1 MMITETVL
9 KTLGICG
16 LVGAG
21 TVAINEVSRVQKKKK
36 AALPVVEE
44 KEELVEDENVQECK
58 EIPNTTFSVDS
69 DKLEKIL
76 LEASYPQNQVKQFVQ
91 TIKEQAAP
99 EETTVQA
106 ELVKETSKAPTFTVV
121 EEPKMTQPNFSKN
134 GDAKKA
140 INKNQKP
147 NNTNNKKN

>member
-9 KTLGICG
+9 RTLGICG

-36 AALPVVEE
+36 AALPVAEEIVEE
-44 KEELVEDENVQECK
+44 ENIQECK

-69 DKLEKIL
+69 AKLEKIL
-76 LEASYPQNQVKQFVQ
+76 LEASYPQEQVKQFIE

-106 ELVKETSKAPTFTVV
+106 ELVDEKPKAPIFTVV
-121 EEPKMTQPNFSKN
+121 EEPKMTKPNFSKN
-134 GDAKKA
+134 GEGKKP
-140 INKNQKP
+140 NTKNQKP
-147 NNTNNKKN
+147 NTNNKKN

>member
-1 MMITETVL
+1 MIITETVL
-9 KTLGICG
+9 RTLGICG

-44 KEELVEDENVQECK
+44 ELVDDENIQECK

-69 DKLEKIL
+69 AKLEKIL
-76 LEASYPQNQVKQFVQ
+76 LEASYPQEQVKQFVE

-106 ELVKETSKAPTFTVV
+106 ELVDEKPKAPTFTVV
-121 EEPKMTQPNFSKN
+121 EEPKITQPNFSKN
-134 GDAKKA
+134 GNGKKP
-140 INKNQKP
+140 NTKNQKP
-147 NNTNNKKN
+147 NTNNKKN

>member
-44 KEELVEDENVQECK
+44 ELVDDENIQECK

-69 DKLEKIL
+69 AKLEKIL
-76 LEASYPQNQVKQFVQ
+76 LEASYPQEQVKQFVE

-106 ELVKETSKAPTFTVV
+106 ELVDEKPKAPTFTVV

-134 GDAKKA
+134 GDGKKP
-140 INKNQKP
+140 NTKNQKP
-147 NNTNNKKN
+147 NTNNKKN

>member
-44 KEELVEDENVQECK
+44 ELVDDENIQECK

-69 DKLEKIL
+69 AKLEKIL
-76 LEASYPQNQVKQFVQ
+76 LEASYPQEQVKQFVE

-106 ELVKETSKAPTFTVV
+106 ELVNETPKAPTFTVV

-134 GDAKKA
+134 GDGKKP
-140 INKNQKP
+140 NTKNQKP
-147 NNTNNKKN
+147 NTNNKKN

>member
-36 AALPVVEE
+36 AALPVAE
-44 KEELVEDENVQECK
+44 EELVEDENIQECK

-69 DKLEKIL
+69 AKLEKIL
-76 LEASYPQNQVKQFVQ
+76 LEASYPQEQVKQFVE

-99 EETTVQA
+99 EETTVKA
-106 ELVKETSKAPTFTVV
+106 EVINETPKSPTFTVV
-121 EEPKMTQPNFSKN
+121 EEPKMTQPNFSNN
-134 GDAKKA
+134 GNGKK
-140 INKNQKP
+140 
-147 NNTNNKKN
+147 TNNKKK

>member
-36 AALPVVEE
+36 AALLVA
-44 KEELVEDENVQECK
+44 EELVEEENIQECK

-69 DKLEKIL
+69 AKLEKVL
-76 LEASYPQNQVKQFVQ
+76 LEASYPQEQVKQFVE

-106 ELVKETSKAPTFTVV
+106 EVVNETPKSPTFTVV
-121 EEPKMTQPNFSKN
+121 EEPKMTQPNFSN
-134 GDAKKA
+134 NVNCKK
-140 INKNQKP
+140 
-147 NNTNNKKN
+147 TNNKKN

>member
-9 KTLGICG
+9 RTLGICG

-36 AALPVVEE
+36 AALPIVE
-44 KEELVEDENVQECK
+44 EELVDDENIQECK

-69 DKLEKIL
+69 AKLEKIL
-76 LEASYPQNQVKQFVQ
+76 LEASYPQEQVKQFVE

-106 ELVKETSKAPTFTVV
+106 ELVDEKPKAPTFTVV

-134 GDAKKA
+134 SDGKKP
-140 INKNQKP
+140 NTKNQKH
-147 NNTNNKKN
+147 NTNNKKN

>member
-44 KEELVEDENVQECK
+44 ELVDDENIQECK

-69 DKLEKIL
+69 AKLEKIL
-76 LEASYPQNQVKQFVQ
+76 LEASYPQEQVKQFVE

-106 ELVKETSKAPTFTVV
+106 ELVDEKPKAPTFTVV
-121 EEPKMTQPNFSKN
+121 EEPKITQPNFSKN
-134 GDAKKA
+134 GNGKKP
-140 INKNQKP
+140 NTKNQKP
-147 NNTNNKKN
+147 NTNNKKN

>member
-21 TVAINEVSRVQKKKK
+21 TVAINEVTRAQKKKK
-36 AALPVVEE
+36 AALPVAEEVVEE
-44 KEELVEDENVQECK
+44 DNVQECK

-69 DKLEKIL
+69 AKLEKVL
-76 LEASYPQNQVKQFVQ
+76 LEASYPQEQVKQFVE

-106 ELVKETSKAPTFTVV
+106 ELVDETPKAPTFTVV
-121 EEPKMTQPNFSKN
+121 EEPKMTQPNFSNN
-134 GDAKKA
+134 GDGKKNNTKKQQA
-140 INKNQKP
+140 
-147 NNTNNKKN
+147 NTNNKKN

>member
-9 KTLGICG
+9 RTLGICG

-36 AALPVVEE
+36 AALPIVE
-44 KEELVEDENVQECK
+44 EELVDDENIQECK

-69 DKLEKIL
+69 AKLEKVL
-76 LEASYPQNQVKQFVQ
+76 LEASYPQEQVKQFIE

-99 EETTVQA
+99 EETTVKA
-106 ELVKETSKAPTFTVV
+106 ELVDEKPKAPTFTVV
-121 EEPKMTQPNFSKN
+121 EDPKTTQPNFSKN
-134 GDAKKA
+134 GDGKKP
-140 INKNQKP
+140 NTKNQKP
-147 NNTNNKKN
+147 NTNNKKN

>member
-44 KEELVEDENVQECK
+44 ELVDDENIQECK

-69 DKLEKIL
+69 AKLEAVL
-76 LEASYPQNQVKQFVQ
+76 LQASYPQDQVKQFIE

-99 EETTVQA
+99 EENTVQA
-106 ELVKETSKAPTFTVV
+106 ELVDEKPKAPTFTVV

-134 GDAKKA
+134 GDGKKP
-140 INKNQKP
+140 NTKNQKP
-147 NNTNNKKN
+147 NTNNKKN

>member
-36 AALPVVEE
+36 AALPVAE
-44 KEELVEDENVQECK
+44 EELVEDENIQECK

-69 DKLEKIL
+69 AKLEKIL
-76 LEASYPQNQVKQFVQ
+76 LEASYPQEQVKQFVE

-106 ELVKETSKAPTFTVV
+106 EVVNETPKAPIFTVV

-134 GDAKKA
+134 GDGKKP
-140 INKNQKP
+140 NTKNQKP
-147 NNTNNKKN
+147 NTNNKKN

>member
-36 AALPVVEE
+36 DALPVVEE
-44 KEELVEDENVQECK
+44 ELVDDENIQECK

-69 DKLEKIL
+69 AKLEKIL
-76 LEASYPQNQVKQFVQ
+76 LEASYPQEQVKQFVE

-99 EETTVQA
+99 EETTVKA
-106 ELVKETSKAPTFTVV
+106 EVVDETPKAPTFTVV
-121 EEPKMTQPNFSKN
+121 EEPKITQPNFSNN
-134 GDAKKA
+134 GDGKKP
-140 INKNQKP
+140 NTKNQKP
-147 NNTNNKKN
+147 NTNNKKN

>member
-1 MMITETVL
+1 MITETVL
-9 KTLGICG
+9 QTLGICG

-36 AALPVVEE
+36 AELPVVEE
-44 KEELVEDENVQECK
+44 VELVEDENIQECK

-69 DKLEKIL
+69 AKLEKIL
-76 LEASYPQNQVKQFVQ
+76 LEASYPQEQVKQFVE

-106 ELVKETSKAPTFTVV
+106 EVVNETPKSPTFTVV

-134 GDAKKA
+134 GDGKKP
-140 INKNQKP
+140 NTKNQKP
-147 NNTNNKKN
+147 NTNNKKN

>member
-9 KTLGICG
+9 RTLGICG

-44 KEELVEDENVQECK
+44 ELVDDENIQECK

-69 DKLEKIL
+69 AKLEKIL
-76 LEASYPQNQVKQFVQ
+76 LEASYPQEQVKQFVE

-106 ELVKETSKAPTFTVV
+106 ELVDEKPKAPTFTVV

-134 GDAKKA
+134 GNGKKP
-140 INKNQKP
+140 NTKNQKP
-147 NNTNNKKN
+147 NTNNKKN

>member
-9 KTLGICG
+9 RTLGICG

-36 AALPVVEE
+36 DALSVVEE
-44 KEELVEDENVQECK
+44 ELVDDENIQECK

-69 DKLEKIL
+69 AKLEKIL
-76 LEASYPQNQVKQFVQ
+76 LEASYPQEQVKQFVE

-106 ELVKETSKAPTFTVV
+106 ELVDEKPKAPTFTVV

-134 GDAKKA
+134 GDGKKP
-140 INKNQKP
+140 NTKNQKP
-147 NNTNNKKN
+147 NTNNKKN

>member
-9 KTLGICG
+9 RTLGICG

-36 AALPVVEE
+36 AELPVAE
-44 KEELVEDENVQECK
+44 EELVEDENIQECK

-69 DKLEKIL
+69 AKLEKVL
-76 LEASYPQNQVKQFVQ
+76 LDASYPQEQVKQFVE

-106 ELVKETSKAPTFTVV
+106 EVVDETPKAPTFTVV
-121 EEPKMTQPNFSKN
+121 EEPKITQPNFSKN
-134 GDAKKA
+134 GDGKKP
-140 INKNQKP
+140 NTKNQKP
-147 NNTNNKKN
+147 NTNNKKN

>member
-9 KTLGICG
+9 RTLGICG

-36 AALPVVEE
+36 DALPVVEE
-44 KEELVEDENVQECK
+44 ELVDDENIQECK

-69 DKLEKIL
+69 AKLEKIL
-76 LEASYPQNQVKQFVQ
+76 LEASYPQEQVKQFVE

-106 ELVKETSKAPTFTVV
+106 ELVDEKPKAPTFTVV

-134 GDAKKA
+134 GDGKKH
-140 INKNQKP
+140 NTKNQKP
-147 NNTNNKKN
+147 NTNNKKN

>member
-36 AALPVVEE
+36 AELPVVEE
-44 KEELVEDENVQECK
+44 VELVEDENIQECK

-69 DKLEKIL
+69 DKLEKVL
-76 LEASYPQNQVKQFVQ
+76 LEASYPQDQVKQFIE

-99 EETTVQA
+99 EETTVQF
-106 ELVKETSKAPTFTVV
+106 ELVNETPKAPTFTVV
-121 EEPKMTQPNFSKN
+121 EEPKITQPNFSKN
-134 GDAKKA
+134 GDGKKP
-140 INKNQKP
+140 NTKNQKP
-147 NNTNNKKN
+147 NTNNKKN

>member
-1 MMITETVL
+1 MMITETLL

-44 KEELVEDENVQECK
+44 EEKSTEDENVQECK
-58 EIPNTTFSVDS
+58 EIPNTTFSVDA

-99 EETTVQA
+99 EETTVQF
-106 ELVKETSKAPTFTVV
+106 ELVNETPKSPTFTVV
-121 EEPKMTQPNFSKN
+121 EEPKMTQPNFSNN
-134 GDAKKA
+134 GNNKK
-140 INKNQKP
+140 
-147 NNTNNKKN
+147 TNNKKNKR

>member
-36 AALPVVEE
+36 AALPVAE
-44 KEELVEDENVQECK
+44 EELVEDENIQECK

-69 DKLEKIL
+69 AKLEKVL
-76 LEASYPQNQVKQFVQ
+76 LEASYPQEQVKQFVE

-106 ELVKETSKAPTFTVV
+106 EVVDETPKAPTFTVV
-121 EEPKMTQPNFSKN
+121 EEPKITQPNFSKN
-134 GDAKKA
+134 GDGKKP
-140 INKNQKP
+140 NTKNQKP
-147 NNTNNKKN
+147 NTNNKKN

>member
-9 KTLGICG
+9 RTLGICG

-36 AALPVVEE
+36 AVLPVVEE
-44 KEELVEDENVQECK
+44 EKSTEDENAQECK

-69 DKLEKIL
+69 AKLEKIL
-76 LEASYPQNQVKQFVQ
+76 LEASYPQDQVKQFVQ

-99 EETTVQA
+99 EETTVQV
-106 ELVKETSKAPTFTVV
+106 ELVNETPKAPTFTVV
-121 EEPKMTQPNFSKN
+121 EEPKITQPNFSKN
-134 GDAKKA
+134 GNGKKP
-140 INKNQKP
+140 NTKNQKP
-147 NNTNNKKN
+147 NTNNKKN

>member
-44 KEELVEDENVQECK
+44 ELVDDENIQECK

-69 DKLEKIL
+69 AKLEKIL
-76 LEASYPQNQVKQFVQ
+76 LEESYPQEQVKQFVE
-91 TIKEQAAP
+91 TITERAAP
-99 EETTVQA
+99 EETTVQV
-106 ELVKETSKAPTFTVV
+106 ELVNETPKAPTFTVV

-134 GDAKKA
+134 GDGKKP
-140 INKNQKP
+140 NTKNQKP
-147 NNTNNKKN
+147 NTNNKKN

>member
-44 KEELVEDENVQECK
+44 ELVEDENIQECK

-69 DKLEKIL
+69 AKLEKIL
-76 LEASYPQNQVKQFVQ
+76 LEASYPQEQVKQFVE

-106 ELVKETSKAPTFTVV
+106 EVVNETPKSPTFTVV
-121 EEPKMTQPNFSKN
+121 EEPKMTQPNFSN
-134 GDAKKA
+134 NVNCKK
-140 INKNQKP
+140 
-147 NNTNNKKN
+147 TNNKKN

>member
-36 AALPVVEE
+36 AALPVAEE
-44 KEELVEDENVQECK
+44 IVDDENIQECK
-58 EIPNTTFSVDS
+58 EFLNTTFSVDS
-69 DKLEKIL
+69 TKLEKIL
-76 LEASYPQNQVKQFVQ
+76 LEASYPQDQVKQFVE

-99 EETTVQA
+99 EESTVKA
-106 ELVKETSKAPTFTVV
+106 EVVNEASKAPTFTVI
-121 EEPKMTQPNFSKN
+121 EEPKMTQPNFSN
-134 GDAKKA
+134 NSDSKK
-140 INKNQKP
+140 
-147 NNTNNKKN
+147 TNNKKN

>member
-9 KTLGICG
+9 RTLGICG

-36 AALPVVEE
+36 AALPVAEEIVEE
-44 KEELVEDENVQECK
+44 ENIQECK

-69 DKLEKIL
+69 AKLEKIL
-76 LEASYPQNQVKQFVQ
+76 LEASYPQEQVKQFVE

-106 ELVKETSKAPTFTVV
+106 ELVDEKPKAPTFTVV
-121 EEPKMTQPNFSKN
+121 EEPKMTKPNFSKN
-134 GDAKKA
+134 GEGKKP
-140 INKNQKP
+140 NTKNQKP
-147 NNTNNKKN
+147 NTNNKKN

>member
-1 MMITETVL
+1 MMITETIL
-9 KTLGICG
+9 KTLGISC

-99 EETTVQA
+99 EETTVKA
-106 ELVKETSKAPTFTVV
+106 EVINETPKSPTFTVV
-121 EEPKMTQPNFSKN
+121 EEPKMTQPNFSNN
-134 GDAKKA
+134 GNNKK
-140 INKNQKP
+140 
-147 NNTNNKKN
+147 TNNKKNKR

>member
-9 KTLGICG
+9 RTLGICG

-36 AALPVVEE
+36 AVLPVVEE
-44 KEELVEDENVQECK
+44 EKSTEDENAQECK

-106 ELVKETSKAPTFTVV
+106 ELVDEKPKAPTFTVV
-121 EEPKMTQPNFSKN
+121 EEPKMTQPNFSNN
-134 GDAKKA
+134 GNSKK
-140 INKNQKP
+140 
-147 NNTNNKKN
+147 TNNKKNKK

>member
-16 LVGAG
+16 LVGVG

-36 AALPVVEE
+36 AALHVA
-44 KEELVEDENVQECK
+44 EELVEEENIQECK

-69 DKLEKIL
+69 AKLEKIL

-99 EETTVQA
+99 EETTVKA
-106 ELVKETSKAPTFTVV
+106 ELVNETPKSPTFTIV
-121 EEPKMTQPNFSKN
+121 EEPKMTQPNFSNN
-134 GDAKKA
+134 GNNKK
-140 INKNQKP
+140 
-147 NNTNNKKN
+147 TNNKKNKR

>member
-9 KTLGICG
+9 KTLGISC

-36 AALPVVEE
+36 AVLPVVEE
-44 KEELVEDENVQECK
+44 EKSTEDDNTQECK
-58 EIPNTTFSVDS
+58 EIPNTTFSVDA

-99 EETTVQA
+99 EESTVKA
-106 ELVKETSKAPTFTVV
+106 EVVNEASKAPTFTVI
-121 EEPKMTQPNFSKN
+121 EEPKMTQPNFSNN
-134 GDAKKA
+134 GNNKK
-140 INKNQKP
+140 
-147 NNTNNKKN
+147 TNNK

>member
-21 TVAINEVSRVQKKKK
+21 TVVINEVTRVQKKKK
-36 AALPVVEE
+36 AALPVAEEMVEE
-44 KEELVEDENVQECK
+44 ENVQECK

-69 DKLEKIL
+69 AKLEKIL
-76 LEASYPQNQVKQFVQ
+76 LEASYPQEQVKQFVE

-99 EETTVQA
+99 EETTVHA
-106 ELVKETSKAPTFTVV
+106 ELVNETPKAPTFTVV

-134 GDAKKA
+134 GDGKKP
-140 INKNQKP
+140 NTKNQKP
-147 NNTNNKKN
+147 NTNNKKN

>member
-21 TVAINEVSRVQKKKK
+21 TVAINEVTRAQKKKK
-36 AALPVVEE
+36 AALPIAEEVVEE
-44 KEELVEDENVQECK
+44 DNVQECK

-69 DKLEKIL
+69 AKLEKVL
-76 LEASYPQNQVKQFVQ
+76 LEASYPQDQVKQFVE

-99 EETTVQA
+99 EDTTVQA
-106 ELVKETSKAPTFTVV
+106 ELVDETPKAPTFTVV
-121 EEPKMTQPNFSKN
+121 EEPKMTQPNFSNN
-134 GDAKKA
+134 GDGKKTNTKKQQA
-140 INKNQKP
+140 
-147 NNTNNKKN
+147 NTNNKKN

>member
-9 KTLGICG
+9 RTLGICG

-44 KEELVEDENVQECK
+44 ELVDDENIQECK

-69 DKLEKIL
+69 AKLEKIL
-76 LEASYPQNQVKQFVQ
+76 LEASYPQEQVKQFVE

-106 ELVKETSKAPTFTVV
+106 ELVDETPKAPTFTVV

-134 GDAKKA
+134 GNGKKP
-140 INKNQKP
+140 NTKNQKP
-147 NNTNNKKN
+147 NTNNKKN

>member
-9 KTLGICG
+9 RTLGICG

-44 KEELVEDENVQECK
+44 ELVEDENIQECK

-69 DKLEKIL
+69 AKLEKVL
-76 LEASYPQNQVKQFVQ
+76 LEASYPQEQVKQFVE

-106 ELVKETSKAPTFTVV
+106 EVVDETPKAPTFTVV

-134 GDAKKA
+134 GDGKKP
-140 INKNQKP
+140 NTKNQKP
-147 NNTNNKKN
+147 NTNNKKN